1 MLLLKPLLSVFS
13 ATMMK
18 LASDRDAVFWFHP
31 GSNDATVGIAF
42 DDLKRFLKGRNFLV
56 LEQ

>member
-1 MLLLKPLLSVFS
+1 
-13 ATMMK
+13 MMK